1 MMQLWFLSVL
11 ANLAAAGALT
21 AEHLEQ
27 RLPRLAPLT
36 DLLLR
41 QHARLVAGYA
51 ALVVGVLKLLI
62 VATPDDVLVVGD
74 LLPALAG
81 MAMGLSLLFDRY
93 KGRARMSART
103 LAALEQAVLTWR
115 LPLGFAGMA
124 LAALHFFLPSTLL
137 L

>member
-1 MMQLWFLSVL
+1 M
-11 ANLAAAGALT
+11 
-21 AEHLEQ
+21 
-27 RLPRLAPLT
+27 
-36 DLLLR
+36 
-41 QHARLVAGYA
+41 
-51 ALVVGVLKLLI
+51 GVLKLLI

-124 LAALHFFLPSTLL
+124 LAAPALLPAQHPPALSCTRRAALPHRPRNAARRFAASRPVMGIL
-137 L
+137 AM